1 MSRSTSSAAFIERL
15 KTALGLQSSSDLA
28 AALGVA
34 PTTLS
39 NWCVRGSRLP
49 WCVFEFADFNHVD
62 LTWLI
67 TGREQVSP
75 LASWVMQQDDI
86 GALFDLDCE
95 QPTQAP
101 ISLELAQRLLRQVLD
116 RELTAPEL
124 RRLLAIAE
132 QPTANEDD
140 TA

>member
-1 MSRSTSSAAFIERL
+1 M
-15 KTALGLQSSSDLA
+15 
-28 AALGVA
+28 
-34 PTTLS
+34 
-39 NWCVRGSRLP
+39 
-49 WCVFEFADFNHVD
+49 FEFADFNHVD

-101 ISLELAQRLLRQVLD
+101 ISRELAQRLLRQVLD